1 MAAGVLCLVAVI
13 WSAAL
18 TGYVSNDPLV
28 VSSLKRDV
36 GTSIYIGLAAG
47 FLLLVGGAMV
57 CMVCGS
63 KPSDPQR
70 VYLPPPVEY
79 RYAPSSR
86 DSRSW
91 RNSGPYDPRLETRSG
106 SRYPAWSAGPAL
118 YAHQPR

>member
-1 MAAGVLCLVAVI
+1 MIAGVLCLVAVI

-18 TGYVSNDPLV
+18 TAYVSNDPLMV
-28 VSSLKRDV
+28 TSLKRDV

-47 FLLLVGGAMV
+47 VLLLLGGAVV

-79 RYAPSSR
+79 SYTLPSQ

-91 RNSGPYDPRLETRSG
+91 RKTGPYDRPLESRDVP
-106 SRYPAWSAGPAL
+106 RYPVWSAGSSVAPF
-118 YAHQPR
+118 PR